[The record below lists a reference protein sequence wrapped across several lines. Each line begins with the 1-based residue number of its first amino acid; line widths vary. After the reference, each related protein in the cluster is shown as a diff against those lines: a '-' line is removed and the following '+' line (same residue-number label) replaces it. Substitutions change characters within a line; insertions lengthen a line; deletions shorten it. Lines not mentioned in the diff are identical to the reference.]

1 MAGRTRGAREWG
13 GTSQSSRG
21 SYSWDRPSPRGPPR
35 RTSGGT
41 GISRSSS
48 CSASAPPA
56 VCSSPRASDS
66 AATADLRSCRP
77 PRLRDPSHDRI
88 GASATPVAFS
98 SLIITDAPS
107 QAFYSPRF
115 MHIAIHRFGGRN
127 SITSRHTE
135 GGPLAANMGQTKNSG
150 VGFLKAT
157 KARHAEEAIGQ
168 SEGLVTVLR
177 LTQADLKPAEDSIRI
192 AKHLFDAHQY
202 AKAFHAAKRAESLAL
217 SLDERFNGYTKAAKA
232 LRSRIE
238 AMRHLGLVTDT
249 IEGIVRRAEEKIL
262 AGAWENGTFVP
273 NYLEARVLVERA
285 EHEGRIL
292 QEKAERASNAIFTA
306 ELAIERLVETQGPP
320 DPIAFANGVGAPL
333 EAALQDATRELAVGN
348 AQGAALIARDLEAKA
363 TFLRTRFGEATKG
376 LADAEVLYSRLQ
388 REGFQSYDADVA
400 LRDARR
406 AVREGNYA
414 RAKEHLERALQAFLR
429 RTNAK
434 QALAKAIVETQ
445 TRSKLLQGSGLTFLP
460 DSQDVLGRA
469 EREFAG
475 GNYAGSSEDLRLAT
489 VLLDQATRA
498 PGPKK

>member
-1 MAGRTRGAREWG
+1 
-13 GTSQSSRG
+13 
-21 SYSWDRPSPRGPPR
+21 
-35 RTSGGT
+35 
-41 GISRSSS
+41 
-48 CSASAPPA
+48 
-56 VCSSPRASDS
+56 
-66 AATADLRSCRP
+66 
-77 PRLRDPSHDRI
+77 
-88 GASATPVAFS
+88 
-98 SLIITDAPS
+98 
-107 QAFYSPRF
+107 
-115 MHIAIHRFGGRN
+115 MHTAIHRFGGRN
-127 SITSRHTE
+127 SIASRHTE

-202 AKAFHAAKRAESLAL
+202 AKAFYAAKRAETLAL

-238 AMRHLGLVTDT
+238 AMRHLGLVTET
-249 IEGIVRRAEEKIL
+249 IEGVVRRAEEKIL

-285 EHEGRIL
+285 EHDGRIF

-306 ELAIERLVETQGPP
+306 ELAIERLVETQGPA

-348 AQGAALIARDLEAKA
+348 ALGAALIARDLEAKA
-363 TFLRTRFGEATKG
+363 SFLRTRFGEATKNLEATEAQLTELRGEGILTDRHEGQIKMARDLLGKGFIEPGSAMATRLAREVKSLGDMYRKATTG

-434 QALAKAIVETQ
+434 QALAKAILETQ
-445 TRSKLLQGSGLTFLP
+445 TRIKLLQGSGLSFLP
-460 DSQDVLGRA
+460 DIQDVLGRA